1 MAMSLKLKGLVAGCA
16 ACWAASAAA
25 ETLPVTGVYPAGSDA
40 AAALGSI
47 AVEPFGGVEGQQLAI
62 AIADRLRAVT
72 IGGEAYFRVVPAGT
86 ARNADALLQGTARAE
101 ASRRDSGSRQDEVCV
116 ERDDDRDCVRREKR
130 EVSCWDQVVRLDAA
144 IRLVGSDGR
153 LIHAFDREA
162 EQSQRFCQ
170 GDDRPSREG
179 LVRQLVSRYADELR
193 SELAP
198 VERFEQIRVME
209 TRKGLSQDDSGV
221 FRDAVRLTKDD
232 PEAAC
237 RAWSALEAGSPT
249 QSAVLFN
256 LGLCAESR
264 GELFEA
270 SDYYRS
276 VIAGGEDAAY
286 ARQGMGRIEQRLRAN
301 AQLES
306 RQRP

>member
-1 MAMSLKLKGLVAGCA
+1 MAMSPKVKGLAAGCA
-16 ACWAASAAA
+16 AWWAAAGAA
-25 ETLPVTGVYPAGSDA
+25 ETLPVTGVYPAGNDA
-40 AAALGSI
+40 AAALESI
-47 AVEPFGGVEGQQLAI
+47 AVERFGGVDGQQLAI

-72 IGGEAYFRVVPAGT
+72 IGGEPYFRVVPAG
-86 ARNADALLQGTARAE
+86 NADASLQGTARAE
-101 ASRRDSGSRQDEVCV
+101 ASRRDSGTRVDEVCV
-116 ERDDDRDCVRREKR
+116 ERDNDRDCVRREKR
-130 EVSCWDQVVRLDAA
+130 EVSCWDQVVRLDATV
-144 IRLVGSDGR
+144 RLVGSDGR

-179 LVRQLVSRYADELR
+179 LVRQLVARHADALR

-209 TRKGLSQDDSGV
+209 TREGLSSDDSRI
-221 FRDAVRLTKDD
+221 FRDAVRLTRDD

-237 RAWSALEAGSPT
+237 GAWSALEAGTPT
-249 QSAVLFN
+249 QAVLFN

-264 GELFEA
+264 GDLHQA

-286 ARQGMGRIEQRLRAN
+286 ARQGMARVEQRLRAS